1 MALCYTADI
10 SVLLKNMIVR
20 SILLQKFG
28 LRLQTGGLYQ
38 SSMSKKKVAFFDI
51 DGTIFRWSLFIDY
64 VEKLIE
70 KDVLPKSLKDS
81 YKKEYQA
88 WLNREGSYED
98 YLKAMI
104 QAFDEN
110 IKGVHI
116 EDFKLA
122 VKEALQGKEKRVY
135 VFTRDL
141 ILKLKKK
148 NYFLVA
154 ITRSAKIA
162 ADIFAQSLDFDKVYG
177 VRFEIDSE
185 GFFTGKILDKEIF
198 NKGSIVKRVVE
209 KENLSLKDSYA
220 VGDTDSDIP
229 MLELVDNPIVF
240 NPNGKL
246 FNYAK
251 DKKWTIIVERK
262 DVIYNL
268 DEICSED
275 KKRS

>member
-1 MALCYTADI
+1 
-10 SVLLKNMIVR
+10 
-20 SILLQKFG
+20 
-28 LRLQTGGLYQ
+28 
-38 SSMSKKKVAFFDI
+38 MSKKKVAFFDI

-268 DEICSED
+268 NEICSED

>member
-1 MALCYTADI
+1 M
-10 SVLLKNMIVR
+10 VKR
-20 SILLQKFG
+20 
-28 LRLQTGGLYQ
+28 
-38 SSMSKKKVAFFDI
+38 KVAFFDI

-70 KDVLPKSLKDS
+70 KGILPKNLKDS

-116 EDFKLA
+116 KDFELA
-122 VKEALQGKEKRVY
+122 VKEALQGREKRVY

-141 ILKLKKK
+141 ISKLKKQ

-162 ADIFAQSLDFDKVYG
+162 ADIFAKSLAFDKVYG
-177 VRFEIDSE
+177 VRFEVDDK

-198 NKGSIVKRVVE
+198 NKGAIVKRAVE

-229 MLELVDNPIVF
+229 MLELVENPIVF
-240 NPNGKL
+240 NPNSKL

-262 DVIYNL
+262 DVVYNL
-268 DEICSED
+268 DEICSEGE
-275 KKRS
+275 KRL